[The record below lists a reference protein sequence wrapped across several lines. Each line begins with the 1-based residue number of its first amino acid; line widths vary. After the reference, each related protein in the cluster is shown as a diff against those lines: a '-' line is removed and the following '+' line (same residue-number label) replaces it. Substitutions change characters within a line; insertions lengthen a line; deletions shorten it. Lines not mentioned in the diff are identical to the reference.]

1 MKKIVLIFLFL
12 GNYLWSSAQGN
23 TSLERT
29 GNWFAGIHMGALA
42 FFAEGYGDKSMGDIT
57 SFSMGFTGGNW
68 TKSWMCLRV
77 KGAYNSLNGYEE
89 GNKDKNYRGFLL
101 HTDVMFGMFDLL
113 GGRPGNRFEVL
124 PFVGLGGFFGGTSSY
139 ALIGGVQLLYSLT
152 EVIDLDMEWQAAVYN
167 DKFVEKGGL
176 GHDGAMTLS
185 LGISYRF

>member
-89 GNKDKNYRGFLL
+89 GNKDK
-101 HTDVMFGMFDLL
+101 
-113 GGRPGNRFEVL
+113 
-124 PFVGLGGFFGGTSSY
+124 
-139 ALIGGVQLLYSLT
+139 IGGVQLLYSLT